1 MKSTLIIDRTGEI
14 RQNHFGTPMKIIS
27 YRNCDDI
34 DVEFQDEHHFIVK
47 HATYNNFKL
56 GGITNPYDITV
67 YGVGYFGEGKYKSS
81 YEKGVVYQG
90 YKTWADMLKRCY
102 RTKYKDMYPS
112 YHKIATVCD
121 EWHCYQVFAEWY
133 ENNKYNV
140 EERLHLDKDILIP
153 GNKIYSPETCI
164 LVPQRINLLFMNK
177 SNSQGLP
184 NGIRKMKSGYYS
196 VHYSHLKIGN
206 YKTFEEA
213 ANAYCIAK
221 ENAIKDIADEYKNII
236 PTKLYDALNNY
247 KVDITLDKN
256 YVA

>member
-1 MKSTLIIDRTGEI
+1 M
-14 RQNHFGTPMKIIS
+14 
-27 YRNCDDI
+27 
-34 DVEFQDEHHFIVK
+34 EFQDEHHFIVK

-153 GNKIYSPETCI
+153 GNKIYSPETCV
-164 LVPQRINLLFMNK
+164 LVPQRINMLFMNK
-177 SNSQGLP
+177 LNKRGLP
-184 NGIRKMKSGYYS
+184 NGILAHKKGYS
-196 VHYSHLKIGN
+196 VRYNEEKLGT
-206 YKTFEEA
+206 YKTLEEA
-213 ANAYCIAK
+213 YRVYANKK
-221 ENAIKDIADEYKNII
+221 EETIKQTAEEYKNII
-236 PTKLYDALNNY
+236 PKKVYDALYIY
-247 KVDITLDKN
+247 KVNINNDKN
-256 YVA
+256 WVA